1 MVLNTDPII
10 KSGGV
15 HKQFIE
21 HVAYL
26 FVTSSNFIKIVA
38 FTNIIVLPKEQKQ
51 CIMIVSSVIDVKVCL
66 VNDVF
71 TLENLWSVK

>member
-1 MVLNTDPII
+1 MVLNMDPII

-51 CIMIVSSVIDVKVCL
+51 CIMIVIDVKVCL